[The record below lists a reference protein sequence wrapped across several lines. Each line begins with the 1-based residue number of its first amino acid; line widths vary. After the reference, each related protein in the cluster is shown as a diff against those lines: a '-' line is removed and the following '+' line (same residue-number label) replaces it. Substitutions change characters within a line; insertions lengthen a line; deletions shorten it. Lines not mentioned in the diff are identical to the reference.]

1 MNIVPVKNLLI
12 FGPLFLVLAVKSQSV
27 NEEFCKGKPSDIVF
41 ILDSSSSIWGEH
53 FQKQL
58 DFVTYMIDRL
68 QIGPNADQIR
78 IGIVTF
84 SDFARIHLNL
94 NNFLNKAVLKTEINE
109 IPQTLG
115 NTSIWHALR
124 VMRTQMFRPSR
135 GARPNVRHVA
145 ILLTDGT
152 SQDEF
157 ATQQEAKACRQ
168 SKIEM
173 FVIGIGHHI
182 SKSELRG
189 ISSKPYSKY
198 LILTPSYKS
207 LDLIRNDVINK
218 ACEIDKGAEDIKDVL
233 CKDQPL
239 DIVFVLDSSSSIAW
253 REHFQKQLDFFNYMV
268 DRLDIGNGSKQV
280 RIGVQIFSDFARI
293 YIRFNDFKDKTELK
307 WKINQIPQSIHDSNI
322 ADALRLLRTN
332 MFAAHN
338 RARPYARR
346 VAILLTDRTSTDE
359 AATQQEARACR
370 QANIEI
376 FVIGTGSCIK
386 EAELRGISSQ
396 PHSKYLFLTPNYSGL
411 DMIRNDVINKI
422 CENACNSYQ
431 KTEVMFMVN
440 NNHFGTEKT
449 RLILTV
455 FHKILKNSEKFRNF
469 HFGIIFDDCLHHQDL
484 SMGSFTERSQMSYKF
499 NRHQSNSFVALIK
512 KLQYKMF
519 SHRGSHVR
527 RVGLMVLDRSIE
539 LNRPDVAA
547 EIQRLRSEHIEIY
560 AVLIGDVDQKFLR
573 DLHVPQ
579 HQIIRS
585 KSYNDMIFDVPSRFN
600 KMMCRV

>member
-1 MNIVPVKNLLI
+1 MNIHTVKNLLI
-12 FGPLFLVLAVKSQSV
+12 VGHLFLVLAVKSQSV
-27 NEEFCKGKPSDIVF
+27 NEEFCKGRPTDIVF

-78 IGIVTF
+78 IGVETF
-84 SDFARIHLNL
+84 SDFAKIYLNL
-94 NNFLNKAVLKTEINE
+94 NNFLNKAVLKTAINE

-124 VMRTQMFRPSR
+124 VMRTQMFRYNR

-152 SQDEF
+152 SQNEF
-157 ATQQEAKACRQ
+157 ATQQEAKASRQ
-168 SKIEM
+168 ANIEI

-182 SKSELRG
+182 SIMELEG
-189 ISSKPYSKY
+189 ISSRPHSKY
-198 LILTPSYKS
+198 LFLTPNYKS
-207 LDLIRNDVINK
+207 LDLIRKDVINK
-218 ACEIDKGAEDIKDVL
+218 TCQNGVTDLTDIS
-233 CKDQPL
+233 CKDQPV
-239 DIVFVLDSSSSIAW
+239 DIVFVLDSSSTIAW
-253 REHFQKQLDFFNYMV
+253 REHFQKQLNFFNFMV

-280 RIGVQIFSDFARI
+280 RIGVQIFSDIARI
-293 YIRFNDFKDKTELK
+293 YIHFNDFRDKAELK

-332 MFAAHN
+332 MFAASN

-346 VAILLTDRTSTDE
+346 VAILLTDRTSKDE
-359 AATQQEARACR
+359 FSTQQEAKACR

-386 EAELRGISSQ
+386 EAELRGISSK
-396 PHSKYLFLTPNYSGL
+396 PHSRYLFLTPDYNSL
-411 DMIRNDVINKI
+411 DRIRNDVINKT
-422 CENACNSYQ
+422 CQNVCNSYQ

-440 NNHFGTEKT
+440 NNHFGKEKT
-449 RLILTV
+449 KSILKV
-455 FHKILKNSEKFRNF
+455 FHEILKNSEKFRNF
-469 HFGIIFDDCLHHQDL
+469 HFGIIYDDCLHHQDL
-484 SMGSFTERSQMSYKF
+484 SIGSITNPSQISYEF
-499 NRHQSNSFVALIK
+499 NRYQSNSFVALIK
-512 KLQYKMF
+512 KLQYKLF
-519 SHRGSHVR
+519 SPRGFHVR

-539 LNRPDVAA
+539 LNRPDIAA

-560 AVLIGDVDQKFLR
+560 AVVIGNVDHKFLR

-579 HQIIRS
+579 HRLIRS
-585 KSYNDMIFDVPSRFN
+585 KSYNDLIFDVPSRFN
-600 KMMCRV
+600 KMMCSV